1 MKTTVEPQEA
11 NHVKL
16 LVEIDEAEF
25 DRSLDAAFK
34 KIAREVNIPGFRPGK
49 VPRRILEARV
59 GSGYARQQALNDSL
73 PEYYVRAL
81 SEGNVDAI
89 SSPELNL
96 TSGADSGP
104 VVFEAVVEIRPTV
117 RVPGYDGLQVTVPSP
132 VATDEELTSQVDRM
146 RNAFATLTLVDRQAH
161 PGDSVTIEIEG
172 SSDGEAIDGLTASD
186 YVYEVG
192 SGSVVPEMDEQLT
205 GASAGDR
212 LVFSAVVPGN
222 DEQMIDFVVAVK
234 AVNEK
239 VMPEANDEW
248 AASSSEFA
256 TLDELRADIARRMNL
271 VKRVQANM
279 AMRDETVKALVELV
293 DGDIPDSL
301 VEQELDRRLQDLNQR
316 LAQQGADLNMYMQ
329 AMGQTRDDLVGP
341 MRESAVEAVKA
352 DLALRSVAASESI
365 QVSDEE
371 IATEIDN
378 LARRFNMKPKV
389 ARRNLEANFQMPLL
403 IADIRKAKAVTWLT
417 EHATAVDADGKQI
430 DRALLE
436 VAPNEFDDAEE
447 SAEVLGLDTDV
458 DFDDHEGHD
467 HAGHD
472 HSGHNH

>member
-59 GSGYARQQALNDSL
+59 GSDYARQQALNDSL

-81 SEGNVDAI
+81 AESNVDAI

-96 TSGADSGP
+96 TGGAESGP
-104 VVFEAVVEIRPTV
+104 VIFEAVVEVRPTV

-132 VATDEELTSQVDRM
+132 VATEAEITSQVDRM

-161 PGDSVTIEIEG
+161 PGDSVTIDIEG
-172 SSDGEAIDGLTASD
+172 SSDGESIDGLTASD

-192 SGSVVPEMDEQLT
+192 SGSVVPEMDENLT
-205 GASAGDR
+205 GASAGDI
-212 LVFSAVVPGN
+212 LTFDAHVPGN
-222 DEQMIDFVVAVK
+222 DEQQIDFVVTVK

-239 VMPEANDEW
+239 VMPESNDEW
-248 AASSSEFA
+248 AASASEFS
-256 TLDELRADIARRMNL
+256 TLAELRADIAKRMNL

-293 DGDIPDSL
+293 DGEVPDVL

-329 AMGQTRDDLVGP
+329 AMGQSRQDLVEP
-341 MRESAVEAVKA
+341 MREAATEAVKA
-352 DLALRSVAASESI
+352 DLALRSVAASEEI
-365 QVSDEE
+365 QVSEEE
-371 IATEIDN
+371 ITTEIEN
-378 LARRFNMKPKV
+378 LAKRFNMKAKV
-389 ARRNLEANFQMPLL
+389 ARRNLEANFQMPMLM
-403 IADIRKAKAVTWLT
+403 ADIRKAKAVTWLT
-417 EHATAVDADGKQI
+417 EHATVIDADGKTV

-436 VAPNEFDDAEE
+436 VAPGEFDDADE
-447 SAEVLGLDTDV
+447 SAEVLGLDAEFHDH
-458 DFDDHEGHD
+458 DHDDHEGH
-467 HAGHD
+467 
-472 HSGHNH
+472 NH

>member
-59 GSGYARQQALNDSL
+59 GSDYARQQAINDSL

-81 SEGNVDAI
+81 VEGNVDAI

-96 TSGADSGP
+96 TSGADSGA
-104 VVFEAVVEIRPTV
+104 VVFEAVVEVRPTI

-132 VATDEELTSQVDRM
+132 FASDDEITAQIDRM

-161 PGDSVTIEIEG
+161 PGDSVTIDIEG
-172 SSDGEAIDGLTASD
+172 TSEGETIDGLTASD

-192 SGSVVPEMDEQLT
+192 SGSVVPELDEQLV
-205 GASAGDR
+205 GASAGER
-212 LVFSAVVPGN
+212 LEFNAMVPN
-222 DEQMIDFVVAVK
+222 NEEQRIDFVVSVK

-239 VMPEANDEW
+239 VMPDANDEW
-248 AASSSEFA
+248 AASASEFS
-256 TLDELRADIARRMNL
+256 TLDELRSDIARRMNL

-293 DGDIPDSL
+293 DEDAPESL
-301 VEQELDRRLQDLNQR
+301 VNQELERRLQDLSQR

-329 AMGQTRDDLVGP
+329 ATGQTRDDLVEP
-341 MRESAVEAVKA
+341 MRESAIEAVKA

-365 QVSDEE
+365 EVSEEE
-371 IATEIDN
+371 ITTEIEN
-378 LARRFNMKPKV
+378 LASRFNMKPKV
-389 ARRNLEANFQMPLL
+389 ARRNLEANFQMPILT
-403 IADIRKAKAVTWLT
+403 ADIRKAKAVTWLT
-417 EHATAVDADGKQI
+417 EHASVVDADGKAV

-436 VAPNEFDDAEE
+436 VNPNEFDDAEQ
-447 SAEVLGLDTDV
+447 SAQKLGLDTA

-467 HAGHD
+467 HGHD
-472 HSGHNH
+472 HDHEGHNH

>member
-59 GSGYARQQALNDSL
+59 GSDYARQQALNDSL

-81 SEGNVDAI
+81 AESNVDAI

-96 TSGADSGP
+96 TGGAESGP
-104 VVFEAVVEIRPTV
+104 VIFEAVVEVRPTV

-132 VATDEELTSQVDRM
+132 VATDAEITSQVDRM

-161 PGDSVTIEIEG
+161 PGDSVTIDIEG
-172 SSDGEAIDGLTASD
+172 SSDGESIDGLTASD

-192 SGSVVPEMDEQLT
+192 SGSVVPEMDENLT
-205 GASAGDR
+205 GASAGDI
-212 LVFSAVVPGN
+212 LTFDAHVPGN
-222 DEQMIDFVVAVK
+222 DEQQIDFVVTVK

-239 VMPEANDEW
+239 VMPESNDAW
-248 AASSSEFA
+248 AASASEFS
-256 TLDELRADIARRMNL
+256 TLAELRADIAKRMNL

-293 DGDIPDSL
+293 DGEVPDVL

-329 AMGQTRDDLVGP
+329 AMGQSRQDLVEP
-341 MRESAVEAVKA
+341 MREAATEAVKA
-352 DLALRSVAASESI
+352 DLALRSVAASEEI
-365 QVSDEE
+365 QVSEEE
-371 IATEIDN
+371 ITTEIEN
-378 LARRFNMKPKV
+378 LAKRFNMKAKV
-389 ARRNLEANFQMPLL
+389 ARRNLEANFQMPMLM
-403 IADIRKAKAVTWLT
+403 ADIRKAKAVTWLT
-417 EHATAVDADGKQI
+417 EHATVIDADGKTI

-436 VAPNEFDDAEE
+436 VAPGEFDDADE
-447 SAEVLGLDTDV
+447 SAEVLGLDAEFHDH
-458 DFDDHEGHD
+458 DHDDHEGH
-467 HAGHD
+467 
-472 HSGHNH
+472 NH

>member
-59 GSGYARQQALNDSL
+59 GSDYARQQALNDSL

-81 SEGNVDAI
+81 AESNVDAI

-96 TSGADSGP
+96 TGGAESGP
-104 VVFEAVVEIRPTV
+104 VIFEAVVEVRPTV

-132 VATDEELTSQVDRM
+132 VATDAEITSQVDRM

-161 PGDSVTIEIEG
+161 PGDSVTIDIEG
-172 SSDGEAIDGLTASD
+172 SSDGESIDGLTASD

-192 SGSVVPEMDEQLT
+192 SGSVVPEMDENLT
-205 GASAGDR
+205 GASAGDI
-212 LVFSAVVPGN
+212 LTFDAHVPGN
-222 DEQMIDFVVAVK
+222 DEQQIDFVVTVK

-239 VMPEANDEW
+239 VMPESNDEW
-248 AASSSEFA
+248 AASASEFS
-256 TLDELRADIARRMNL
+256 TLAELRADIAKRMNL

-293 DGDIPDSL
+293 DGEVPDVL

-329 AMGQTRDDLVGP
+329 AMGQSRQDLVEP
-341 MRESAVEAVKA
+341 MREAATEAVKA
-352 DLALRSVAASESI
+352 DLALRSVAASEEI
-365 QVSDEE
+365 QVSEEE
-371 IATEIDN
+371 ITTEIEN
-378 LARRFNMKPKV
+378 LAKRFNMKAKV

-403 IADIRKAKAVTWLT
+403 MADIRKAKAVTWLT
-417 EHATAVDADGKQI
+417 EHATVIDADGKTI
-430 DRALLE
+430 ERSLLE
-436 VAPNEFDDAEE
+436 VAPGELDDADE
-447 SAEVLGLDTDV
+447 SAEILGLDADLH
-458 DFDDHEGHD
+458 DHDHDHDDHEGH
-467 HAGHD
+467 
-472 HSGHNH
+472 NH

>member
-205 GASAGDR
+205 GASA
-212 LVFSAVVPGN
+212 P
-222 DEQMIDFVVAVK
+222 I
-234 AVNEK
+234 
-239 VMPEANDEW
+239 
-248 AASSSEFA
+248 
-256 TLDELRADIARRMNL
+256 
-271 VKRVQANM
+271 
-279 AMRDETVKALVELV
+279 
-293 DGDIPDSL
+293 
-301 VEQELDRRLQDLNQR
+301 
-316 LAQQGADLNMYMQ
+316 
-329 AMGQTRDDLVGP
+329 
-341 MRESAVEAVKA
+341 
-352 DLALRSVAASESI
+352 
-365 QVSDEE
+365 
-371 IATEIDN
+371 
-378 LARRFNMKPKV
+378 
-389 ARRNLEANFQMPLL
+389 
-403 IADIRKAKAVTWLT
+403 
-417 EHATAVDADGKQI
+417 TAG
-430 DRALLE
+430 
-436 VAPNEFDDAEE
+436 
-447 SAEVLGLDTDV
+447 
-458 DFDDHEGHD
+458 
-467 HAGHD
+467 
-472 HSGHNH
+472 

>member
-59 GSGYARQQALNDSL
+59 GSDYARQQALNDSL

-81 SEGNVDAI
+81 AESNVDAI

-96 TSGADSGP
+96 TGGAESGP
-104 VVFEAVVEIRPTV
+104 VIFEAVVEVRPTV

-132 VATDEELTSQVDRM
+132 VATDAEITSQVDRM

-161 PGDSVTIEIEG
+161 PGDSVAIDIEG
-172 SSDGEAIDGLTASD
+172 SSDGESIDGLTASD

-192 SGSVVPEMDEQLT
+192 SGSVVPEMDENLT
-205 GASAGDR
+205 GASAGDI
-212 LVFSAVVPGN
+212 LTFDAHVPGN
-222 DEQMIDFVVAVK
+222 DEQQIDFVVTVK

-239 VMPEANDEW
+239 VMPESNDEW
-248 AASSSEFA
+248 AASASEFS
-256 TLDELRADIARRMNL
+256 TLAELRADIAKRMNL

-293 DGDIPDSL
+293 DGEVPDVL

-329 AMGQTRDDLVGP
+329 AMGQSRQDLVEP
-341 MRESAVEAVKA
+341 MREAATEAVKA
-352 DLALRSVAASESI
+352 DLALRSVAASEEI
-365 QVSDEE
+365 QVSEEE
-371 IATEIDN
+371 ITTEIEN
-378 LARRFNMKPKV
+378 LAKRFNMKAKV
-389 ARRNLEANFQMPLL
+389 ARRNLEANFQMPMLM
-403 IADIRKAKAVTWLT
+403 ADIRKAKAVTWLT
-417 EHATAVDADGKQI
+417 EHATVIDADGKTI

-436 VAPNEFDDAEE
+436 VAPGEFDDADE
-447 SAEVLGLDTDV
+447 SAEVLGLDAEFHDH
-458 DFDDHEGHD
+458 DHDDHEGH
-467 HAGHD
+467 
-472 HSGHNH
+472 NH

>member
-1 MKTTVEPQEA
+1 
-11 NHVKL
+11 
-16 LVEIDEAEF
+16 
-25 DRSLDAAFK
+25 
-34 KIAREVNIPGFRPGK
+34 
-49 VPRRILEARV
+49 
-59 GSGYARQQALNDSL
+59 
-73 PEYYVRAL
+73 
-81 SEGNVDAI
+81 
-89 SSPELNL
+89 
-96 TSGADSGP
+96 
-104 VVFEAVVEIRPTV
+104 
-117 RVPGYDGLQVTVPSP
+117 
-132 VATDEELTSQVDRM
+132 M

>member
-59 GSGYARQQALNDSL
+59 GSDYARQQALNDSL

-81 SEGNVDAI
+81 AESNVDAI

-96 TSGADSGP
+96 TGGAESGP
-104 VVFEAVVEIRPTV
+104 VIFEAVVEVRPTV

-132 VATDEELTSQVDRM
+132 VATEAEITSQVDRM

-161 PGDSVTIEIEG
+161 PGDSVTIDIEG
-172 SSDGEAIDGLTASD
+172 SSDGESIDGLTASD

-192 SGSVVPEMDEQLT
+192 SGSVVPEMDENLT
-205 GASAGDR
+205 GASAGDI
-212 LVFSAVVPGN
+212 LTFDAHVPGN
-222 DEQMIDFVVAVK
+222 DEQQIDFVVTVK

-239 VMPEANDEW
+239 VMPESNDEW
-248 AASSSEFA
+248 AASASEFS
-256 TLDELRADIARRMNL
+256 TLAELRADIAKRMNL

-293 DGDIPDSL
+293 DGEVPDVL

-329 AMGQTRDDLVGP
+329 AMGQSRQDLVEP
-341 MRESAVEAVKA
+341 MREAATEAVKA
-352 DLALRSVAASESI
+352 DLALRSVAASEEI
-365 QVSDEE
+365 QVSEEE
-371 IATEIDN
+371 ITTEIEN
-378 LARRFNMKPKV
+378 LAKRFNMKAKV

-403 IADIRKAKAVTWLT
+403 MADIRKAKAVTWLT
-417 EHATAVDADGKQI
+417 EHATVIDADGKTI
-430 DRALLE
+430 ERSLLE
-436 VAPNEFDDAEE
+436 VAPGELDDADE
-447 SAEVLGLDTDV
+447 SAEILGLDADLH
-458 DFDDHEGHD
+458 DHDHDHDDHEGH
-467 HAGHD
+467 
-472 HSGHNH
+472 NH

>member
-16 LVEIDEAEF
+16 LVEIDEVEF

-34 KIAREVNIPGFRPGK
+34 KIAREVNIPGFRQGK
-49 VPRRILEARV
+49 APRRILESRV
-59 GSGYARQQALNDSL
+59 GVEYARQQALNDSL

-81 SEGNVDAI
+81 AEANVDAI

-96 TSGADSGP
+96 TAGAESGP
-104 VVFEAVVEIRPTV
+104 VIFEAVVEVRPTV

-132 VATDEELTSQVDRM
+132 VASDDEITAQVDRM

-161 PGDSVTIEIEG
+161 PGDSVTIDIEG
-172 SSDGEAIDGLTASD
+172 SSDGEAIDGLTATD

-192 SGSVVPEMDEQLT
+192 SGSVVPELDDQLT

-212 LVFSAVVPGN
+212 LEFNAQVPGN
-222 DEQMIDFVVAVK
+222 DEQRIDFVVVVK

-248 AASSSEFA
+248 ASGASEFA
-256 TLDELRADIARRMNL
+256 TIDELRGDIAKRMNL

-293 DGDIPDSL
+293 DGDVPDVL

-329 AMGQTRDDLVGP
+329 AMGQTRDDLVEP
-341 MRESAVEAVKA
+341 MRESAVESVKA
-352 DLALRSVAASESI
+352 DLALRSVAAAEEI
-365 QVSDEE
+365 QVSEEE
-371 IATEIDN
+371 ITTEIEN
-378 LARRFNMKPKV
+378 LAKRFNMKAKV

-403 IADIRKAKAVTWLT
+403 VADIRKAKAVTWLT
-417 EHATAVDADGKQI
+417 EHATVVDTEGHSI

-436 VAPNEFDDAEE
+436 VSPTEFDDAEE
-447 SAEVLGLDTDV
+447 SAEMLGLDEEHDH
-458 DFDDHEGHD
+458 DHDHDHEGH
-467 HAGHD
+467 
-472 HSGHNH
+472 NH

>member
-49 VPRRILEARV
+49 VPRRILENRV
-59 GSGYARQQALNDSL
+59 GSEYARQQALNDSL

-81 SEGNVDAI
+81 SEANVDAI

-96 TSGADSGP
+96 TAGAESGP
-104 VVFEAVVEIRPTV
+104 VIFEAVVEVRPTV

-132 VATDEELTSQVDRM
+132 VASDDEITAQVDRM
-146 RNAFATLTLVDRQAH
+146 RNAFATLTVVDRQAH
-161 PGDSVTIEIEG
+161 PGDSVTIDIEG
-172 SSDGEAIDGLTASD
+172 SSDGEAIDGLTATD

-192 SGSVVPEMDEQLT
+192 SGSVVPELDEQLT
-205 GASAGDR
+205 GSSAGDT
-212 LVFSAVVPGN
+212 LTFNAQVPGN
-222 DEQMIDFVVAVK
+222 DEQRIDFVVTVK

-239 VMPEANDEW
+239 VMPDANDEW
-248 AASSSEFA
+248 AAGASEFS
-256 TLDELRADIARRMNL
+256 TIDELRADIAKRMNL

-293 DGDIPDSL
+293 DGEVPDVL

-329 AMGQTRDDLVGP
+329 AMGQSREDLVEP
-341 MRESAVEAVKA
+341 MRESAVESVKA
-352 DLALRSVAASESI
+352 DLALRSVAASEEI
-365 QVSDEE
+365 QVSEEE
-371 IATEIDN
+371 ITTEIEN
-378 LARRFNMKPKV
+378 LAKRFNMKAKV
-389 ARRNLEANFQMPLL
+389 ARRNLESNFQMPLL
-403 IADIRKAKAVTWLT
+403 VADIRKAKAVTWLT
-417 EHATAVDADGKQI
+417 EHATVIDAEGHTI

-436 VAPNEFDDAEE
+436 VSPAEFDDAEE
-447 SAEVLGLDTDV
+447 SAEMLGL
-458 DFDDHEGHD
+458 DDHEGHD
-467 HAGHD
+467 HDHDGHD
-472 HSGHNH
+472 HDDHEGHNH